1 MLIRSNWTLTVDRPM
16 VLPRN
21 YGLELVK
28 ILHKRMNLDMGQ
40 EKIPTTT
47 CAGLLGK
54 CTTSE
59 DFITFAP
66 GEFYQLS
73 LTGLEETRSKAI
85 ASLDLSPSLEFLGT
99 TFQAIDRN
107 DQITSYE
114 NLYHTRVAAEPEPVR
129 EFQLEFLTPTAF
141 SQQGIQLPL
150 PVPTLMFRSWLER
163 WNEFAPVYLG
173 SHELVGYLGSA
184 IALKRHKIHSQRYP
198 LHQGYVNGFVGKVT
212 LQVLRRTDPL
222 LANVAHLLLQY
233 AQFSGTGMKTRLG
246 MGCIDWVESN

>member
-16 VLPRN
+16 TLPRN

-28 ILHKRMNLDMGQ
+28 ILHKRINLEMGQ

-47 CAGLLGK
+47 CTGLLGK
-54 CTTSE
+54 CTTSQN
-59 DFITFAP
+59 FITFQP
-66 GEFYQLS
+66 GEFYQLY
-73 LTGLEETRSKAI
+73 LTGLEENRSKAI

-99 TFQAIDRN
+99 TFNAIDRN
-107 DQITSYE
+107 NRISSYE
-114 NLYHTRVAAEPEPVR
+114 ALYHARVAAEPEPVR

-173 SHELVGYLGSA
+173 GQELVGYFDSA

-198 LHQGYVNGFVGKVT
+198 LNQGYVNGFVGKVT
-212 LQVLRRTDPL
+212 LQVLARTDPL
-222 LANVAHLLLQY
+222 LANVAHLLLEY

-246 MGCIDWVESN
+246 MGCIDWVQAN